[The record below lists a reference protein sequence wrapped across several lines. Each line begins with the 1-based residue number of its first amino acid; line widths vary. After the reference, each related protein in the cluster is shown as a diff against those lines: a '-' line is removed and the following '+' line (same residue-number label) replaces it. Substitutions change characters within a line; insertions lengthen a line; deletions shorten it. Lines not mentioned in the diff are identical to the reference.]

1 MSITIKDVARAANVS
16 YSTVSRALKNSP
28 KISAKTK
35 EKIRRIAKELNY
47 IPNAVARELSSQK
60 TTTVGFIYNIGT
72 HKSNLDPIM
81 EGIEETVA
89 KEGFQLLSFNSREN
103 LKTEHNY
110 LRFLH
115 EKRAEGILIFP
126 VITEEGSNL
135 SYLKSLIKGNIPV
148 VVIDRYFPELDTDY
162 VVSDNFGGAYE
173 ATAHLIK
180 LGHRRIGYITGQEY
194 QTSVYDRLEGYK
206 KALEDHRIIYQKE
219 LIKKVAPK
227 LPSSIEEGWRA
238 TKDLLKERP
247 TAIFTYNE
255 IATVGALKAIRE
267 EGINVPEDLAFIGFD
282 EVAVASHIFM
292 PLTVVVQQAY
302 KIGEMGARMIIERVK
317 HLHQKK
323 DCLETRHISV
333 RTKLLVRDSCG
344 AKLKGRVKV
353 NLEGDLDGFNS

>member
-28 KISAKTK
+28 KISAKTI
-35 EKIRRIAKELNY
+35 EKIQRIAKELNY

-60 TTTVGFIYNIGT
+60 TTTVGFIYNTGT

-81 EGIEETVA
+81 EGTEETVA

-103 LKTEHNY
+103 VKAEYNY

-115 EKRAEGILIFP
+115 EKRVEGILIFP
-126 VITEEGSNL
+126 VITDEGSNL
-135 SYLKSLIKGNIPV
+135 SYLKSLIRSNIPV
-148 VVIDRYFPELDTDY
+148 VVIDRYFPEFDIDY

-180 LGHRRIGYITGQEY
+180 LGHRRIGYVTGQEY
-194 QTSVYDRLEGYK
+194 LTSVKDRLEGYK
-206 KALEDHRIIYQKE
+206 KALKDHGIMYQKE
-219 LIKKVAPK
+219 LAKKVVRK
-227 LPSSIEEGWRA
+227 LPSSIEEGYKA

-267 EGINVPEDLAFIGFD
+267 EELNVPEDLAFIGFD
-282 EVAVASHIFM
+282 EVAIASHIFM
-292 PLTVVVQQAY
+292 PLTTVVQQAY

-317 HLHQKK
+317 HLREKK
-323 DCLETRHISV
+323 DFLETRHISV
-333 RTKLLVRDSCG
+333 KTKLLIRDSCG

-353 NLEGDLDGFNS
+353 NLEFDS

>member
-1 MSITIKDVARAANVS
+1 MSITIKDIAKGANVS

-28 KISAKTK
+28 KISAKTT

-89 KEGFQLLSFNSREN
+89 KERFQLLSFNSREN
-103 LKTEHNY
+103 VKAEYNY

-115 EKRAEGILIFP
+115 EKRVEGILVFP
-126 VITEEGSNL
+126 VITDEGSNL
-135 SYLKSLIKGNIPV
+135 SYLKSLIRSNIPV
-148 VVIDRYFPELDTDY
+148 VVIDRYFPEFDTDY

-173 ATAHLIK
+173 AVTHLIK
-180 LGHRRIGYITGQEY
+180 LGHRRIGYITGRQY
-194 QTSVYDRLEGYK
+194 LTSVHDRLGGYK
-206 KALEDHRIIYQKE
+206 KALKGHGIMYQKE
-219 LIKKVAPK
+219 LVKKVAPK
-227 LPSSIEEGWRA
+227 LPSSIEEGYKA

-247 TAIFTYNE
+247 TAIFAYNE

-267 EGINVPEDLAFIGFD
+267 EELNIPEDLAFIGFD

-292 PLTVVVQQAY
+292 PLTVVAQQVY
-302 KIGEMGARMIIERVK
+302 KIGQIGARMIIERVK
-317 HLHQKK
+317 RLHEKK
-323 DCLETRHISV
+323 DFLETRHISV
-333 RTKLLVRDSCG
+333 KTKLLIRDSCG

-353 NLEGDLDGFNS
+353 NLEFDS